1 MMETNSNHKLAV
13 EYTAIKKLN
22 ENPRNVRTH
31 SKKQIKAIADSIKS
45 SGFNS
50 PILIDDSNV
59 IIAGHGRF
67 NAAKLIGMNEVPTIR
82 LSHMSEGQKRAYV
95 LADNKLAERAGWD
108 REMLVAELGELCVL
122 LPEMGLSV
130 DLTGF
135 EIGEI
140 DIMMGDQEEQKAESK
155 DDQVEPVQNAPVS
168 QAGDLWICGRHKIL
182 CGDARDPSCL
192 DALLGHER
200 ADMVFTDPPFNVR
213 VAGHVMGRGSVTHD
227 EFAMA
232 SGEMSE
238 GEFAEFLTSV
248 LQNAVDVSQPQAL
261 HFVVMDWRHID
272 TLFQVGRKIYSEVKN
287 LIVWAKTN
295 GGQGSLY
302 RSQHELIALFKVGDA
317 EHVNNVELGRFG
329 RNRSN
334 VWNYAGANGFKAD
347 RMKELEAHPT
357 VKPVAL
363 VADAIKD
370 VTKRNAVVL
379 DLFGGSGTTLIA
391 AERTGRRGRL
401 IEIEPKYVDA
411 TVRRFERLLKMD
423 AVHAETGATFSET
436 ESARI
441 KIAA

>member
-1 MMETNSNHKLAV
+1 METNSNHKLAV

-411 TVRRFERLLKMD
+411 TVRRFETTAQDGR
-423 AVHAETGATFSET
+423 GP
-436 ESARI
+436 R
-441 KIAA
+441 